1 MVMGTGSGSAIY
13 VATGQ
18 AAVYGAVKTEKK
30 WFLCGFFLKGS
41 ALNSA
46 EHGNVTGVA
55 RPIFRHPIWNLAAC
69 PPLKSPIFALSH
81 DPRMTGVVGLR
92 RFAPNASWTPSM
104 AMRRVQGQEAA
115 MHSCRV
121 HHHQP
126 SPS

>member
-1 MVMGTGSGSAIY
+1 MGRS
-13 VATGQ
+13 
-18 AAVYGAVKTEKK
+18 KREKNG
-30 WFLCGFFLKGS
+30 FYEDFFLKGS

-69 PPLKSPIFALSH
+69 LPLKSPIFALSH
-81 DPRMTGVVGLR
+81 DPRMTGAVGLR

-115 MHSCRV
+115 MHSRRV